1 MSDASED
8 INGLFKRGIFPFK
21 CSVSK
26 AKEES
31 EEESEEE
38 SNAESEESKG
48 KPEEA
53 EEKFNKMQKP
63 PWVNISDD
71 NYNSLIQDVVNN

>member
-26 AKEES
+26 AKE
-31 EEESEEE
+31 
-38 SNAESEESKG
+38 ESEESKG